1 MKTNLFW
8 QVYRNLEREFLTLT
22 EFIHIDD
29 HQLENVYSMRIADLL
44 LRTVV
49 EIESISKHLYLQ
61 NGGPKTEPKK
71 IYFDTDC
78 MAYLN
83 DCWCLESKWVQV
95 VSPDLYLEKSENRV
109 LAPLK
114 DAQFRSPQSPDW
126 NQAYQA
132 INTTGPN
139 HLCNMV
145 V

>member
-61 NGGPKTEPKK
+61 NGGRKQTQRRYTSTPIVWHT
-71 IYFDTDC
+71 
-78 MAYLN
+78 
-83 DCWCLESKWVQV
+83 
-95 VSPDLYLEKSENRV
+95 
-109 LAPLK
+109 
-114 DAQFRSPQSPDW
+114 
-126 NQAYQA
+126 
-132 INTTGPN
+132 
-139 HLCNMV
+139 
-145 V
+145 